1 MSMCFKE
8 KLKLAPNVIT
18 DIITSANQD
27 IRLIINHLSML
38 AVENSKLANSTK
50 HIKMVISLFNFVV
63 ECRIS
68 FDFVLFYDPKT
79 FSQ

>member
-8 KLKLAPNVIT
+8 KLKIAPNVIT

-50 HIKMVISLFNFVV
+50 HIKMVISL
-63 ECRIS
+63 I
-68 FDFVLFYDPKT
+68 
-79 FSQ
+79 